1 MKRNWTA
8 TEIERDTVNA
18 LIDFL
23 NDNEDFQDWDDLHD
37 EVYNSDYFYIY
48 YADARRVLNE
58 YDVFEAIEEVKEY
71 EQNNFGEVHTDFS
84 NPCQVANMLLYILG
98 EELLFELDLFN
109 MDEETETAEV
119 IERVEAIAA

>member
-8 TEIERDTVNA
+8 TEIERDAVNA

-23 NDNEDFQDWDDLHD
+23 NDNEDFQSWDDLHY

-48 YADARRVLNE
+48 YTDARRVLNE
-58 YDVFEAIEEVKEY
+58 YDVFKAIEEVKEY
-71 EQNNFGEVHTDFS
+71 EQDNFGEVHTDFS
-84 NPCQVANMLLYILG
+84 NPCEVANMLLYILG

-109 MDEETETAEV
+109 MDEDTETAEV
-119 IERVEAIAA
+119 IDRVEAIAA